1 MLKLPNGENINC
13 TLILS
18 AFYLEVVLKDHQSH
32 MAFSV
37 QLGALL
43 LESTPEEC
51 DIGPPNEANE

>member
-1 MLKLPNGENINC
+1 MS
-13 TLILS
+13 S

-32 MAFSV
+32 MALSV

-51 DIGPPNEANE
+51 DIGPPNEANERCKVAAEAVP